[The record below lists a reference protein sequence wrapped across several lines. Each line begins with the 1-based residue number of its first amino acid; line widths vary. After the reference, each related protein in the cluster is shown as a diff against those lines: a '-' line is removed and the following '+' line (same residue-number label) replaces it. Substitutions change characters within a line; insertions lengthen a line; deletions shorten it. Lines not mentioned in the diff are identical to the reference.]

1 MVEGCGK
8 TVLTI
13 DFSREN
19 PLCRQLVLKSLM
31 LYFIYPQPSLDTRTV
46 PDDIAKITLAAEGQE
61 ASSCQ

>member
-1 MVEGCGK
+1 
-8 TVLTI
+8 
-13 DFSREN
+13 
-19 PLCRQLVLKSLM
+19 M